1 MTDTLIMFALATVVT
16 LVSTVF
22 WRWVS
27 SISQVQEKNGNQID
41 TVAADVAALK
51 AEVYRDYQSKSESH
65 RDSEQILGMLREI
78 KTDVVRLGDKMDK
91 KADK

>member
-1 MTDTLIMFALATVVT
+1 MTDTLIMFGLATVVT

-27 SISQVQEKNGNQID
+27 SISQVQEKNGSQID

>member
-1 MTDTLIMFALATVVT
+1 MNETLIMFGLATVVT

-27 SISQVQEKNGNQID
+27 SISQVQDKNSVQID
-41 TVAADVAALK
+41 DVAADVAALK
-51 AEVYRDYQSKSESH
+51 AEVYRDYQSKNESRH
-65 RDSEQILGMLREI
+65 DNTQILDMLREI
-78 KTDVVRLGDKMDK
+78 KNDVTRLGDKMDK

>member
-1 MTDTLIMFALATVVT
+1 MMETLIMFALGTVVT

-27 SISQVQEKNGNQID
+27 SISKVQEQNTSQI
-41 TVAADVAALK
+41 TAVAADVAELK
-51 AEVYRDYQSKSESH
+51 AEVYRDYQSKSESRH
-65 RDSEQILGMLREI
+65 DNTQILDMLREI
-78 KTDVVRLGDKMDK
+78 KNDVTRLGDKMDK

>member
-1 MTDTLIMFALATVVT
+1 MNDTLIMFGLTTVVT
-16 LVSTVF
+16 LVFTVF

-27 SISQVQEKNGNQID
+27 SIGQIQEKNGNQID

-51 AEVYRDYQSKSESH
+51 AEVYRDYQSKNESRH
-65 RDSEQILGMLREI
+65 DNEQILEMLREI
-78 KTDVVRLGDKMDK
+78 KTNVSKLNDKLDR

>member
-1 MTDTLIMFALATVVT
+1 MMDTLIMFALGTVVT

-27 SISQVQEKNGNQID
+27 SISKVQEQNTSQI
-41 TVAADVAALK
+41 TAVAADVAELK
-51 AEVYRDYQSKSESH
+51 AEVYRDYQSKSESRH
-65 RDSEQILGMLREI
+65 DNTQILDMLREI
-78 KTDVVRLGDKMDK
+78 KNDVTRLGDKMDK

>member
-1 MTDTLIMFALATVVT
+1 MNETLIMFGLATAVT

-27 SISQVQEKNGNQID
+27 SISQIQDKNGSQID
-41 TVAADVAALK
+41 DVAADVAALK
-51 AEVYRDYQSKSESH
+51 AEVYRDYQSKSESRH
-65 RDSEQILGMLREI
+65 DNTQILDMLREI
-78 KTDVVRLGDKMDK
+78 KTDVTRLGDKMDQ

>member
-1 MTDTLIMFALATVVT
+1 MTDTLIMFGLATVVT

-27 SISQVQEKNGNQID
+27 SISQVQDKNGSQID
-41 TVAADVAALK
+41 AVAADVAALK

-65 RDSEQILGMLREI
+65 RDNAQIIDMLREI
-78 KTDVVRLGDKMDK
+78 KNDVTRLGDKMDK

>member
-1 MTDTLIMFALATVVT
+1 MTDTLIMFGLATVVT